1 MAKSFE
7 SGKALPKVPSSVG
20 GSIDPLP
27 GTRTFHLQKEMGTLS
42 VTGTVPDILE
52 RSRDKTRQN
61 EVDASALQFLFAE
74 MVAYA
79 QTRVTGITEFEQ
91 LLSTMGMRVG
101 NRLLI
106 LTVHR
111 KETSANPKKPK
122 RDTRLLPTLIWVYT
136 AFWKAIFGAQADS
149 LERST
154 ESERSDEY
162 MISMNHPL
170 FSRGISIPKE
180 MSQLSVEAF
189 VAGIVEGALD
199 ALGFVRVPI
208 LTVQPARVTAH
219 SMPTATYPSRTT
231 ILIKLDKSV
240 MDREVAMGGP

>member
-1 MAKSFE
+1 MAKSSE
-7 SGKALPKVPSSVG
+7 SGKALPIVPRSAGESM
-20 GSIDPLP
+20 DTLA
-27 GTRTFHLQKEMGTLS
+27 GTRTFALQKQMGTLS
-42 VTGTVPDILE
+42 VSGAVPDILE

-91 LLSTMGMRVG
+91 LLATMGMRVG
-101 NRLLI
+101 YRLLI

-122 RDTRLLPTLIWVYT
+122 RETRLLPTLIWVYT
-136 AFWKAIFGAQADS
+136 AFWKTIFGAQADS

-180 MSQLSVEAF
+180 ISQLSVEAF

-199 ALGFVRVPI
+199 ALGFPESQ
-208 LTVQPARVTAH
+208 LTACRQQRIPRAQRYLSSSTRA
-219 SMPTATYPSRTT
+219 
-231 ILIKLDKSV
+231 
-240 MDREVAMGGP
+240 